1 MKTDFRFPKHICS
14 SFKMNA
20 ILFFTGPVILSIVFL
35 MLGTLFN
42 RINGVIL
49 NANEVNLHMR
59 RRLAEME
66 LEIDMMRAEVWR
78 SDKSI
83 EKFVKTFA

>member
-1 MKTDFRFPKHICS
+1 MYSIISDPNLIFTT
-14 SFKMNA
+14 
-20 ILFFTGPVILSIVFL
+20 ILCVVFL
-35 MLGTLFN
+35 MLGKLFDRVN
-42 RINGVIL
+42 AL
-49 NANEVNLHMR
+49 DSKANEVNLHMR

-66 LEIDMMRAEVWR
+66 LEIDMMRAQVWR